1 MPEPKT
7 PRPASRESVM
17 KKPSGGSRRRT
28 SHQKADKKKGKL
40 DDDGTQVEQ
49 PWRERPKPK
58 ERKTASRMD
67 KTVEAPAYDDKLK
80 EFAMSCVERGPTE
93 IVSEFA
99 RVKMETQPPPI
110 KTAFDANGVKNRY
123 KDVFCTETSRVVL
136 KDAFVAS
143 SGDYIHANWVKVRGE
158 ERFICT
164 Q

>member
-28 SHQKADKKKGKL
+28 SHQKADKKKGKRKSFPVYRPTCRDL
-40 DDDGTQVEQ
+40 VDDDGTQVEQ

-123 KDVFCTETSRVVL
+123 KGTFVL
-136 KDAFVAS
+136 AHPF
-143 SGDYIHANWVKVRGE
+143 
-158 ERFICT
+158 
-164 Q
+164 